1 MREDDFPAATR
12 ETTTFVVGV
21 SLSVPGVQPLRQHD
35 GLWLSHDAA
44 EIQLGEGEFQQ
55 LFDSPADLSS
65 VRKIA
70 TTFLIASRLRN

>member
-1 MREDDFPAATR
+1 MRKDNFPAAIR

-35 GLWLSHDAA
+35 GLRLSHDAA

-55 LFDSPADLSS
+55 LFDSPADLPSA
-65 VRKIA
+65 RKIA
-70 TTFLIASRLRN
+70 TTFLTSSRLCN